1 MNFVPGEEKEGKM
14 RIIHKEQVAVIDIVI
29 AIVIISAIII
39 AIVIIN
45 TWKKVKTYFI
55 RTESRLSA
63 ATECQIM
70 D

>member
-14 RIIHKEQVAVIDIVI
+14 RIIHKEQVAVIDID
-29 AIVIISAIII
+29 IVIIGAIII

-55 RTESRLSA
+55 RMESLLSA

>member
-14 RIIHKEQVAVIDIVI
+14 RIIHKEQVAVIDI

-39 AIVIIN
+39 AIGIIN

>member
-14 RIIHKEQVAVIDIVI
+14 RIIHKEQVAVIDIV
-29 AIVIISAIII
+29 IVIISAIII

>member
-14 RIIHKEQVAVIDIVI
+14 RIIHKEQVAVIDIF
-29 AIVIISAIII
+29 IVIII

>member
-29 AIVIISAIII
+29 VIISAIII

-45 TWKKVKTYFI
+45 TWKKVKTYFF